1 MEEQMPR
8 ELSQFE
14 NYLVHEFVDDYV
26 DGIMSRRDMTRR
38 VLHIVGGVAA
48 TATIL
53 TELGVKPASA
63 QEGTPAPAPTPTG
76 PRSTESVAEDDP
88 AITASDIT
96 FPGLDGAQVT
106 AYQAMPSSGDGPF
119 PVVLIAH
126 ANRGLTPH
134 IQDVTRR
141 WATQGYLAAALDLV
155 SREGGTAAIADSAEI
170 PAIIVD
176 ESNIQRHVDDFK
188 AAAAYYATQ
197 ENADT
202 ARLGMIGFCIGG
214 AITWRVATQMPELK
228 GAAPFYG
235 PPPPLED
242 VPNIRA
248 AVFGVYTD
256 DPDDGA
262 NEGREELIAALEEAG
277 VTFEIAVYP
286 DTQHGFHDDTSPR
299 WNEEQALAAWNDTV
313 AWFETYVKNATATA
327 TPAAEGVST

>member
-1 MEEQMPR
+1 MTR

-14 NYLVHEFVDDYV
+14 NYLVHEFVEDYV
-26 DGIMSRRDMTRR
+26 DGVMSRRDMMRR
-38 VLHIVGGVAA
+38 VLHITGGVAA
-48 TATIL
+48 TATVL
-53 TELGVKPASA
+53 TQLGVKSASA
-63 QEGTPAPAPTPTG
+63 QEGTPAPRPTPTG
-76 PRSTESVAEDDP
+76 PRSTVSVAEDDP

-96 FPGLDGAQVT
+96 FTGHDGAEIT

-119 PVVLIAH
+119 PVVLICH
-126 ANRGLTPH
+126 ANRGVTPH
-134 IQDVTRR
+134 IQDVARR
-141 WATQGYLAAALDLV
+141 WAAQGYLAVAVDLV
-155 SREGGTAAIADSAEI
+155 SREGGTAAIADPAEI

-176 ESNIQRHVDDFK
+176 ENNIQRHVDDFK
-188 AAAAYYATQ
+188 AAADFYATQ

-202 ARLGMIGFCIGG
+202 SRLGMQGFCIGG
-214 AITWRVATQMPELK
+214 AITWRAATQMPELK

-235 PPPPLED
+235 PPPPLEE

-277 VTFEIAVYP
+277 VTFEIEIYP
-286 DTQHGFHDDTSPR
+286 DTEHGFHDDTGAR

-313 AWFETYVKNATATA
+313 AWFETYVKDATAAA
-327 TPAAEGVST
+327 TPSSAGAGT

>member
-1 MEEQMPR
+1 
-8 ELSQFE
+8 
-14 NYLVHEFVDDYV
+14 
-26 DGIMSRRDMTRR
+26 
-38 VLHIVGGVAA
+38 
-48 TATIL
+48 
-53 TELGVKPASA
+53 
-63 QEGTPAPAPTPTG
+63 
-76 PRSTESVAEDDP
+76 VAEDDP
-88 AITASDIT
+88 RVTASDIT
-96 FPGLDGAQVT
+96 FPGLDGAEII

-126 ANRGLTPH
+126 DNRGLTPH

-141 WATQGYLAAALDLV
+141 WATQGYVAAGLDLV
-155 SREGGTAAIADSAEI
+155 SREGGTASIADPAEI

-176 ESNIQRHVDDFK
+176 DSNIQRHVDDFK

-202 ARLGMIGFCIGG
+202 ARLGVNGFCIGG

-228 GAAPFYG
+228 GAASFYG

-277 VTFEIAVYP
+277 VTFEIEVYP
-286 DTQHGFHDDTSPR
+286 DTQHGFHNDTSPR

-313 AWFETYVKNATATA
+313 AWFETYVKNASGEA
-327 TPAAEGVST
+327 TPTA